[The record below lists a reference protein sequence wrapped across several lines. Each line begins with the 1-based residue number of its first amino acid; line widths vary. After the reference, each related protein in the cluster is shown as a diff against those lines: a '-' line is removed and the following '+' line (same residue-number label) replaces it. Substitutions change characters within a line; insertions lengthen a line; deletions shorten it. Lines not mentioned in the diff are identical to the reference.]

1 MHAYLVEEAEG
12 AAQRRVRVSV
22 DRPHRLAK
30 LLKRHDACRMHTGGW
45 MQTRARASPLS
56 KLQPAVCD
64 G

>member
-30 LLKRHDACRMHTGGW
+30 LLKRHDACRMHTGGVDANA
-45 MQTRARASPLS
+45 RARVAPQQAAASS
-56 KLQPAVCD
+56 M
-64 G
+64 